1 MEAHISFDFAKMK
14 EYIKIGNKSVESN
27 ICSSLMDV
35 LSLDTEYI
43 EKEIIKKTDFN
54 NMKDV
59 KKAYRKAYKIQP
71 LLFIDEFNLIN
82 HLDNFS
88 NPQKVI
94 QDYDNSISQLS
105 KLIED
110 QKKID
115 SNSTVLSELN
125 NNLKF
130 LEQKRKNYIKITKD
144 LSKYVNTIFSVIL
157 NRIDLYRNL
166 VKISYLTNIDTFFKG
181 FSQLSPL
188 NKFIFYNKFEHPKSS
203 LFNNLPSS
211 NINFSFAFSSD
222 ESREDF
228 KKRAENNPEKALKLL
243 FEENISTIYEYNCK
257 SFDQFLQISFFT
269 CLTKN
274 LNIKQCE
281 NCRKYFIAYQR
292 SDEKYC
298 NRISPQDT
306 NKTCKQFTNFENWK
320 KNINTNEELKIY
332 RRIYMAKQMQTRR
345 NSDNIELKN
354 NFDLWK
360 KEAQRK
366 RNEYVHGNLSKKDFL
381 NWLNTNS

>member
-14 EYIKIGNKSVESN
+14 EYIKIGNKSHELN
-27 ICSSLMDV
+27 ICSSFMDV

-82 HLDNFS
+82 YLDNFS

-94 QDYDNSISQLS
+94 QDYDNSISQLA

-130 LEQKRKNYIKITKD
+130 LKQKRKNYIKITKD

-188 NKFIFYNKFEHPKSS
+188 NKFIFYNKFEHSKSS

-306 NKTCKQFTNFENWK
+306 NKTCKQFANFENWK

-345 NSDNIELKN
+345 NPDNIELKN

-360 KEAQRK
+360 KEAQHK
-366 RNEYVHGNLSKKDFL
+366 RNEYIHGNLNKKDFL

>member
-166 VKISYLTNIDTFFKG
+166 VKISYLTNI
-181 FSQLSPL
+181 L
-188 NKFIFYNKFEHPKSS
+188 YV
-203 LFNNLPSS
+203 
-211 NINFSFAFSSD
+211 
-222 ESREDF
+222 
-228 KKRAENNPEKALKLL
+228 
-243 FEENISTIYEYNCK
+243 
-257 SFDQFLQISFFT
+257 
-269 CLTKN
+269 
-274 LNIKQCE
+274 LNITSV
-281 NCRKYFIAYQR
+281 R
-292 SDEKYC
+292 
-298 NRISPQDT
+298 
-306 NKTCKQFTNFENWK
+306 
-320 KNINTNEELKIY
+320 LKVG
-332 RRIYMAKQMQTRR
+332 Q
-345 NSDNIELKN
+345 
-354 NFDLWK
+354 
-360 KEAQRK
+360 
-366 RNEYVHGNLSKKDFL
+366 L
-381 NWLNTNS
+381 N

>member
-228 KKRAENNPEKALKLL
+228 KKSAENNPEKALK
-243 FEENISTIYEYNCK
+243 
-257 SFDQFLQISFFT
+257 
-269 CLTKN
+269 
-274 LNIKQCE
+274 
-281 NCRKYFIAYQR
+281 
-292 SDEKYC
+292 
-298 NRISPQDT
+298 
-306 NKTCKQFTNFENWK
+306 
-320 KNINTNEELKIY
+320 
-332 RRIYMAKQMQTRR
+332 
-345 NSDNIELKN
+345 
-354 NFDLWK
+354 
-360 KEAQRK
+360 
-366 RNEYVHGNLSKKDFL
+366 
-381 NWLNTNS
+381 